1 LPVLRP
7 DVRSKIFTPPHAPH
21 VGQST
26 ARSWSTEIGC
36 GDWHTIAVRRDGTAL
51 ATGNNQRGQTD
62 VARWTHVSGVFDGY
76 LHTVG
81 LHEDGT
87 VVAVSDDSRGQCEVS
102 SWRSITSVAAGSVH
116 TLALSQTGRVFGT
129 GDNQFGQCDVQSWT
143 GITAIAAG
151 ARHSLGLRATTPSSN
166 AMSTPGP
173 LDHR

>member
-1 LPVLRP
+1 M
-7 DVRSKIFTPPHAPH
+7 
-21 VGQST
+21 
-26 ARSWSTEIGC
+26 
-36 GDWHTIAVRRDGTAL
+36 
-51 ATGNNQRGQTD
+51 
-62 VARWTHVSGVFDGY
+62 SGVFAGY

-102 SWRSITSVAAGSVH
+102 SWRSITSVAADSVH

>member
-1 LPVLRP
+1 MRP

-62 VARWTHVSGVFDGY
+62 VARWTHVSGVFAGY

-87 VVAVSDDSRGQCEVS
+87 VVAVSDDSRGQC
-102 SWRSITSVAAGSVH
+102 
-116 TLALSQTGRVFGT
+116 
-129 GDNQFGQCDVQSWT
+129 
-143 GITAIAAG
+143 
-151 ARHSLGLRATTPSSN
+151 
-166 AMSTPGP
+166 
-173 LDHR
+173 

>member
-1 LPVLRP
+1 M
-7 DVRSKIFTPPHAPH
+7 S
-21 VGQST
+21 
-26 ARSWSTEIGC
+26 E
-36 GDWHTIAVRRDGTAL
+36 
-51 ATGNNQRGQTD
+51 
-62 VARWTHVSGVFDGY
+62 VSAGY

-81 LHEDGT
+81 LHDDGT

-151 ARHSLGLRATTPSSN
+151 ARHLSLIHISEPTRRTERSRMPSS
-166 AMSTPGP
+166 A
-173 LDHR
+173 